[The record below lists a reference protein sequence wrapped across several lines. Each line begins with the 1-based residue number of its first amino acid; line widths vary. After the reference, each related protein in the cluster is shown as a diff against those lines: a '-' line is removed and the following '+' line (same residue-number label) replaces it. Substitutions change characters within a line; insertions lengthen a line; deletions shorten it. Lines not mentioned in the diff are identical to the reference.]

1 MVATA
6 HGGRAWQ
13 PAGRAWKEEL
23 VSQPQRVWG
32 GDHQPSEEFCWPVAT
47 MDVEV
52 VVLW

>member
-1 MVATA
+1 MA

-32 GDHQPSEEFCWPVAT
+32 GDHQPSVEFCGPVAT